1 MRVPLIRQIVRALE
15 SKTDHSLPEEFF
27 RDMLEE
33 HFSEQET
40 DRQLETAVNWGRYA
54 ELFDRDA
61 SSGRFFIPEEGH
73 NH

>member
-1 MRVPLIRQIVRALE
+1 MP
-15 SKTDHSLPEEFF
+15 DEFF

-33 HFSEQET
+33 HFSEEET
-40 DRQLETAVNWGRYA
+40 GRQLETAVNWGRYA

-61 SSGRFFIPEEGH
+61 ASGRLYISEEGH